1 MMSMTSM
8 TSMTS
13 RTRSRTRTRIR
24 SSRSKRSSRRRVG
37 GDPKGGAVGTVDG
50 GDGDGVLRHQQIVES
65 ILGFSIP
72 ILGAVMPQGV
82 DRP

>member
-1 MMSMTSM
+1 MLVNWLMM
-8 TSMTS
+8 
-13 RTRSRTRTRIR
+13 
-24 SSRSKRSSRRRVG
+24 VNN
-37 GDPKGGAVGTVDG
+37 PYVEAPVDG